1 MVANLPTYLGISYF
15 IAYHL
20 LLAASE
26 MTSNVSGGALNSTQ
40 TKPFTFGLV
49 APIKRGCTGA
59 GGVQAPSPNG
69 ERTGRP

>member
-26 MTSNVSGGALNSTQ
+26 MTSNVSSGALNSTQ
-40 TKPFTFGLV
+40 TKPFTFGL
-49 APIKRGCTGA
+49 RG
-59 GGVQAPSPNG
+59 SH
-69 ERTGRP
+69 